1 MKSFNYAIIEVDEDY
16 NNEVELSSGLNL
28 VVNTTI
34 ESVAHINR
42 IGRVKAAPE
51 STVLQEGDEI
61 VVHHNIL
68 RRKNGVE
75 GIEVKSDFFV
85 KDNIY
90 FVPLTEIFAYRR
102 NGEWIGL
109 DPFVFVRPKELINDE
124 AGQWS
129 NSLDVVSFK
138 KMVDNRGFIE
148 INNKELSEWGVEKG
162 DEVFFADDS
171 EYSFEIEGETLY
183 RMKTSDILGKF

>member
-1 MKSFNYAIIEVDEDY
+1 MRSFNYAIIEVEEDY
-16 NNEVELSSGLNL
+16 NNEVELSNGLNL

-34 ESVAHINR
+34 ESVSNINR
-42 IGRVKAAPE
+42 IGKVKAAPE
-51 STVLQEGDEI
+51 NTVLKEGDEI

-102 NGEWIGL
+102 DGEWKGL
-109 DPFVFVRPKELINDE
+109 DPFVFVRPVEVVNEAVNDALFE
-124 AGQWS
+124 A
-129 NSLDVVSFK
+129 VSFQK
-138 KMVDNRGFIE
+138 YEPNRGVIH
-148 INNKELSEWGVEKG
+148 INNQELSEWGVEKG

-171 EYSFEIEGETLY
+171 EYAFEIEGETLY